1 MTVTIEG
8 GYRTTDVNTDGGIL
22 FGIPVQSSGL
32 ETLSSNHNFVMASYT
47 PAVGTYCNSQN
58 SGKGNGTSA
67 TSGSDF
73 HNIVAI
79 PVENQADGRGLTCR
93 IQASN
98 SGSSAYNLRLKCGSV
113 TGSSVSIAAG
123 ATHAGITLTCA
134 SVPTGAPFAAV
145 VQCNTGSESSAEVVK
160 VQSAVWRWTRLTGT
174 ISDSPTASGF
184 VWSQISDHQPT
195 EPLTVEQFNR
205 FRGGPRV
212 AFEAFP
218 QTVSSYVASMYRN
231 EGFLSSDYNFGGYL
245 VILKR
250 RQAVK
255 VRFRII
261 GKGHKVKITVPGV
274 NTGTPATDYE
284 VNFSHSESDNL
295 VEMNPSSISVDTTN
309 EIDLSDHPQQL
320 VCPFYIKGN
329 TGASEYAKVFSI
341 QAVMQ

>member
-1 MTVTIEG
+1 MTVTIPGSYITE
-8 GYRTTDVNTDGGIL
+8 DVNTEGGIL

-32 ETLSSNHNFVMASYT
+32 DVLSQNHNFVMASFA
-47 PAVGTYCNSQN
+47 PPVGTYANSQN

-79 PVENQADGRGLTCR
+79 PVENQADGRGITCAVY
-93 IQASN
+93 ASN

-113 TGSSVSIAAG
+113 TSPTVSVTAG
-123 ATHAGITLTCA
+123 ATNQAVTLICA

-145 VQCNTGSESSAEVVK
+145 VQCNTGSESAAEVVK
-160 VQSAVWRWTRLTGT
+160 VSSAVMRWTRLSGT
-174 ISDSPTASGF
+174 ISDTPTASGF
-184 VWSQISDHQPT
+184 VWSQIADHQPT

-218 QTVSSYVASMYRN
+218 QTVSSYVASMYVN
-231 EGFLSSDYNFGGYL
+231 DGVLSDAYNFAGYL

-250 RQAVK
+250 RQALK
-255 VRFRII
+255 IRFRII
-261 GKGHKVKITVPGV
+261 AKGHKVKITVPGV
-274 NTGTPATDYE
+274 NSGTAATDYE
-284 VNFSHSESDNL
+284 VNLSHSETDNL
-295 VEMNPSSISVDTTN
+295 VETDPASISVDTTN
-309 EIDLSDHPQQL
+309 EIDLSDHPQAI

-329 TGASEYAKVFSI
+329 TGAGTYAKIFSI